1 LIDGFFLGLFESGD
15 DRNFYE
21 LFSEIRHT
29 GTQEHMVDRMYTR
42 KQLYELLDYNGMLE
56 LEAKFAGK
64 VKKTD
69 SEVMDAG

>member
-1 LIDGFFLGLFESGD
+1 MIDGFFLWLFESGD

-29 GTQEHMVDRMYTR
+29 GTQKHMVDRMYRR

-64 VKKTD
+64 VPEK
-69 SEVMDAG
+69 

>member
-1 LIDGFFLGLFESGD
+1 LIDRYFLWLFESGD

-21 LFSEIRHT
+21 LFSELRHT
-29 GTQEHMVDRMYTR
+29 GTQKHMVDRMYTR

-64 VKKTD
+64 VLDK
-69 SEVMDAG
+69 